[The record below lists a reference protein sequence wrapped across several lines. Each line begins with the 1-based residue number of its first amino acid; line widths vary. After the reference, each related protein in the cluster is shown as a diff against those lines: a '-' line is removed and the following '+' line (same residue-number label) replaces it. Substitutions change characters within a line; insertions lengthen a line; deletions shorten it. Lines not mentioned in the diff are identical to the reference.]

1 MGSNEISFLYKDKEQ
16 NSENKDLKNFIEQ
29 NKASMFLIEFGIV
42 QDYLDNQSKIL
53 EYENKKGKT
62 EEASRIYSEYESNI
76 AITKFHLERA
86 ETLLDDNN
94 IEDKINKFN
103 DIFGKYSKLPHLI
116 WLIINLLRKIQ
127 L

>member
-29 NKASMFLIEFGIV
+29 NKASMFLIESGIV

-76 AITKFHLERA
+76 AITKSHLERA
-86 ETLLDDNN
+86 ETLSDDNN